1 MKKKNFDIL
10 RVTYLGGP
18 SIWTYQPII
27 EAWIDLGELEDY
39 PSNTIPGF
47 YERLTGMLPSLVEHY
62 CGVGERG
69 GFLQRLRNGT
79 WTGHI
84 MEHVCLELQSLAG
97 MPVTF
102 GKARETDV
110 RGVYKVV
117 FRTDQEQVGRK
128 ALELGKELVLAAIND
143 EPFDVAGAIE
153 QLRRRIDR
161 DYLGPSTAHIVR
173 AAEESKIPFIRLN
186 DVNLVQLGYGAKQR
200 RIWTAETDGTSAIAE
215 SIASDKTLTK
225 SLLSAAGVPVPE
237 GQEVDSA
244 EEAWEA
250 AQDIGLPVVVKPSDG
265 NHGRG
270 VFTNL
275 RTREQ
280 VQTAFVGA
288 EKEGSSVIVERYV
301 EGQAYRLLVVGNR
314 VVAASRGKTI
324 TVQGNGQSTVLQLIE
339 DQINSDPRCGFEA
352 EFPLSPIR
360 LHREPIVQLELERQ
374 GYSGES
380 IPPAGQTVLLK
391 PHGDLAYD
399 CTDEVHPEV
408 ARMAC
413 LAARVVGLDVA
424 GIDLVTTDITQP
436 LDTQRGAINEV
447 NAGPG
452 LLMHI
457 KPMEG
462 QPRAVGQAIVDH
474 LFPVTER
481 GRDCRIPVVGITG
494 SKDTTRIARLVAWLM
509 HINGKQVG
517 MACKDGFFLD
527 TRLVDAKPAISWEAG
542 QRVLI
547 NRSVEGAVFE
557 HTQHTI
563 LTEGLPYDRCQ
574 VGVVTDMQ
582 SDEDLKPYYI
592 NTDEHHFNV
601 VRTQVDVVLPTG
613 TAVLNAADAQ
623 VVEMAELCDG
633 QVIFYALDG
642 TLEAITQHREQG
654 HRVVFL
660 SGADIVLA
668 QGASEASRIP
678 LSSLNPRKAEKPEMV
693 MAAVAAAWALDI
705 KPELIGAGLR
715 TFNANPSKSY

>member
-1 MKKKNFDIL
+1 MKKKNFEIL
-10 RVTYLGGP
+10 RVTYLAGP

-69 GFLQRLRNGT
+69 GFLQRLRTGT

-237 GQEVDSA
+237 GQEVDNA
-244 EEAWEA
+244 DEAWEV

-324 TVQGNGQSTVLQLIE
+324 TVQGNGLSTVLQLIE

-360 LHREPIVQLELERQ
+360 LHREPIVQLELQRQ

-424 GIDLVTTDITQP
+424 GIDLVTTDITQT
-436 LDTQRGAINEV
+436 LESQRGAINEV

-462 QPRAVGQAIVDH
+462 QPRPVGQAIVDH
-474 LFPVTER
+474 LFPQTAR

-527 TRLVDAKPAISWEAG
+527 TRLVDAKPAISCEAG

-563 LTEGLPYDRCQ
+563 LTQGLAYDRCQ
-574 VGVVTDMQ
+574 VGVVTDMH
-582 SDEDLKPYYI
+582 SDEDLKPFYI

-642 TLEAITQHREQG
+642 TLDAITSHREQG

-660 SGADIVLA
+660 GGADIVLA
-668 QGASEASRIP
+668 HGQTEASRIP
-678 LSSLNPRKAEKPEMV
+678 LSSLNPSKAEKPEMV

>member
-1 MKKKNFDIL
+1 MKKKNFEIL
-10 RVTYLGGP
+10 RVTHLSGP

-128 ALELGKELVLAAIND
+128 ALELGKALVLAAIND
-143 EPFDVAGAIE
+143 EPFDVADAVE

-215 SIASDKTLTK
+215 EIASDKTLTK
-225 SLLSAAGVPVPE
+225 SLLAAAGVPVPE
-237 GQEVDSA
+237 GQEVDSPA
-244 EEAWEA
+244 QAWEV

-270 VFTNL
+270 VFTDL
-275 RTREQ
+275 STREQ
-280 VQTAFVGA
+280 VETAFMGA

-301 EGQAYRLLVVGNR
+301 QGQAYRLLVVGNR

-324 TVQGNGQSTVLQLIE
+324 TVQGDGRSTVLQLIE

-360 LHREPIVQLELERQ
+360 LHREPIVQLELQRQ
-374 GYSGES
+374 GYSAES
-380 IPPAGQTVLLK
+380 VPPAGQTVLLK

-408 ARMAC
+408 VRMAT

-424 GIDLVTTDITQP
+424 GIDLVARDITRP
-436 LDTQRGAINEV
+436 LDVQQGAINEV

-462 QPRAVGQAIVDH
+462 QPRPVGQAIVDH
-474 LFPVTER
+474 LFAPAEQ

-494 SKDTTRIARLVAWLM
+494 SKHTTRIARLVAWLM

-517 MACKDGFFLD
+517 MACQDGFFLD
-527 TRLVDAKPAISWEAG
+527 TRLVDPKPAVNWEAG

-557 HTQHTI
+557 HNQHVI
-563 LTEGLPYDRCQ
+563 LTEGLPYDRCL
-574 VGVVTDMQ
+574 VGVVTDMH
-582 SDEDLKPYYI
+582 SDHDLTPFYI
-592 NTDEHHFNV
+592 NTPEHHFNV
-601 VRTQVDVVLPTG
+601 VRTQVDVILPQG
-613 TAVLNAADAQ
+613 TAVLNAADEQ

-633 QVIFYALDG
+633 KVIFYALDG
-642 TLEAITQHREQG
+642 TLPAITSHREQG
-654 HRVVFL
+654 ERVVFL
-660 SGADIVLA
+660 NDQDIVLA
-668 QGASEASRIP
+668 HGHEETSRIP
-678 LSSLNPRKAEKPEMV
+678 LSSLKPSKADKPEMV
-693 MAAVAAAWALDI
+693 MAAVAAAWALGI

-715 TFNANPSKSY
+715 TFNATPSKSY

>member
-1 MKKKNFDIL
+1 MKKKNFEIL
-10 RVTYLGGP
+10 RVTYLAGP

-69 GFLQRLRNGT
+69 GFLQRLRTGT

-237 GQEVDSA
+237 GQEVDNA
-244 EEAWEA
+244 DEAWEV

-324 TVQGNGQSTVLQLIE
+324 TVQGNGLSTVLELIE

-408 ARMAC
+408 ARLAC

-424 GIDLVTTDITQP
+424 GIDLVTSDITQT
-436 LDTQRGAINEV
+436 LESQRGAINEV

-462 QPRAVGQAIVDH
+462 QPRPVGQAIVDH
-474 LFPVTER
+474 LFPQTAR

-527 TRLVDAKPAISWEAG
+527 TRLVDAKPAISCEAG

-563 LTEGLPYDRCQ
+563 LTQGLAYDRCQ
-574 VGVVTDMQ
+574 VGVVTDMH
-582 SDEDLKPYYI
+582 SDEDLKPFYI

-642 TLEAITQHREQG
+642 TLDTITSHRAQG
-654 HRVVFL
+654 ERVVFL
-660 SGADIVLA
+660 GGADIVLA
-668 QGASEASRIP
+668 HGQTEASRIP
-678 LSSLNPRKAEKPEMV
+678 LSSLNPSKAEKPEMV